1 MPKTKMAG
9 EAFMRPVP
17 DDDTPIDTHNP
28 ATFDVRA
35 WIRGTAPVTRSC
47 TVYGRADLMG
57 EIEALKDEL
66 AEVQAADFDDARLSM
81 GTPGL
86 DIARRIEDLRA
97 QMAAS
102 AVRFRFRGLRNGE
115 LEEIKAETQG
125 DPNPEGFSEVD
136 YRVMARQCLEP
147 AGLGWEDFRDLHT
160 SLGAY
165 FTRTL
170 MKTAVEAVSGGG
182 VDVPFSSASSALI
195 ANSPKS

>member
-1 MPKTKMAG
+1 MSKRPGKAFTKPA
-9 EAFMRPVP
+9 ETPV
-17 DDDTPIDTHNP
+17 DTHDV

-66 AEVQAADFDDARLSM
+66 AEIQSADFDDQRLSEA
-81 GTPGL
+81 TPGL
-86 DIARRIEDLRA
+86 DVARRIEDLRA
-97 QMAAS
+97 QMTAS

-115 LEEIKAETQG
+115 LEEVKAQTTATATADG
-125 DPNPEGFSEVD
+125 SGEVD
-136 YRVMARQCLEP
+136 YRVMARQCVEP
-147 AGLGWEDFRDLHT
+147 AGLGWEDFRDLHI

-165 FTRTL
+165 FGRTL
-170 MKTAVEAVSGGG
+170 MKTAIEAVTGGG